1 MVEIA
6 GDLPQVRAD
15 VLERDTIE
23 LIEELVRLYRHSIE
37 AARARHAGKTRAVSI
52 SGELC
57 DRRVAHLHE
66 LNRLISEDRRTLLQ
80 TCTKPDLYQALERPV
95 GGRTPIGRPP
105 RGARVGHEIHLL
117 RIEHRSDDRI
127 GGAGT
132 AVVGQASGLHF
143 ADLKSEKRH
152 CGSLIEHAGSS
163 IKREFIS

>member
-15 VLERDTIE
+15 ILEWDAIE
-23 LIEELVRLYRHSIE
+23 LIEELVCLYRHFIE
-37 AARARHAGKTRAVSI
+37 AARARHAGKARAVLI
-52 SGELC
+52 SRELC
-57 DRRVAHLHE
+57 DRRAAHAHE
-66 LNRLISEDRRTLLQ
+66 LDRLISEDRRTLLQ
-80 TCTKPDLYQALERPV
+80 TCTKPDLYQALERRV

-105 RGARVGHEIHLL
+105 KGARVRHQIHLL

-127 GGAGT
+127 GGAGA

-152 CGSLIEHAGSS
+152 CGRRIEAAGSS
-163 IKREFIS
+163 IKSEL